1 MILPVLQG
9 FALVAGCMNAVPG
22 IYVLT
27 TNRLPPLVPIRKR
40 DGYKPRPYGWG
51 VLLMG
56 AFVFLL
62 LLGQWVMDW
71 SPDLALALIIPT
83 FGCAIAG
90 WLLVL
95 LARSF

>member
-9 FALVAGCMNAVPG
+9 FALVAGCMNAVLG

-40 DGYKPRPYGWG
+40 DDYKPRLYGWG

-56 AFVFLL
+56 VFVFLL
-62 LLGQWVMDW
+62 LLGQRMMDW
-71 SPDLALALIIPT
+71 SPDLALALMIPT
-83 FGCAIAG
+83 VGCAVAG
-90 WLLVL
+90 SILVL
-95 LARSF
+95 LARSS